1 MSDTTETVLG
11 CAGILKNAVGVIG
24 IIVIIGLCI
33 IPVIKVLMLMIGY
46 YITSGVCELIAD
58 KKIVQVIS
66 QMGDTFKI
74 LLAIL
79 FTVVMMLIIGF
90 TIILK
95 LTAVI

>member
-1 MSDTTETVLG
+1 MV
-11 CAGILKNAVGVIG
+11 
-24 IIVIIGLCI
+24 
-33 IPVIKVLMLMIGY
+33 GY
-46 YITSGVCELIAD
+46 YITSGVCELVAD

-74 LLAIL
+74 LFAIL
-79 FTVVMMLIIGF
+79 STVIVMLIIGF